1 MAHTIS
7 QEILS
12 LKETLI
18 QWRHHLHARPE
29 TAFEEKLT
37 TQYITEQLQSFGVDE
52 ILTHFAQTGVVALIN
67 GKSAGKTIGLRA
79 DIDALDGTEQSE
91 VEYRSI
97 HHGKMHACGHDGHTS
112 ILLGTA
118 KYLAKNRDFAGSV
131 VLIFQPA
138 EENEGGARVMVE
150 NGLFNHFH
158 IDYIFGLH
166 NQPGQAVNQFAT
178 CEGPIK
184 AAYDIFEISLT
195 GKGGHAGRPDLSHDV
210 IITATQVVNAL
221 QTIVSR
227 NADPLDA
234 VVISVT
240 QIQSGDTWNVLPQ
253 HATIRGTVRTLR
265 TEAQDMVEKRIAEIA
280 NGIATTFNA
289 KAKLHYERRYPVT
302 INDPV
307 ATQLAVKAAAAV
319 VGKEMVDAN
328 SGLSMGSEDFSFFS
342 QLAPGSY
349 MTLGSGNGPGLHH
362 PSYNFNDEILVTG
375 VAYFAQIVKEL
386 LG

>member
-37 TQYITEQLQSFGVDE
+37 TQYIIEQLQSFGVDE

-67 GKSAGKTIGLRA
+67 GKSPGKTIGLRA
-79 DIDALDGTEQSE
+79 DIDALDGTELND

-265 TEAQDMVEKRIAEIA
+265 TEAQDLVEKRIAEIA

>member
-37 TQYITEQLQSFGVDE
+37 TQYIIEQLQSFGVDE

-67 GKSAGKTIGLRA
+67 GKSPGKTIGLRA
-79 DIDALDGTEQSE
+79 DIDALDGTELND

-307 ATQLAVKAAAAV
+307 ATQLAVKAAAAI